1 MITTVERQGTG
12 ISMVDALWAL
22 YLSQSKKVRE
32 AFVKRLLAE
41 HESAKTKAQE
51 RMVEESLTRA
61 FDELRDGKVRKD
73 ARKLFM

>member
-12 ISMVDALWAL
+12 ISTVDALWAL
-22 YLSQSKKVRE
+22 YLNQSKKVRE
-32 AFVKRLLAE
+32 AFAKRLLAE

-61 FDELRDGKVRKD
+61 FDELRGGNAKHD
-73 ARKLFM
+73 ARKLFK